1 MKFVLIVAKGK
12 HRGMPI
18 PIEVDLFLIGSDQAC
33 QLRAHHPDVGRQH
46 CALVTHGKRVFVR
59 DLDSGKPTLVNGR
72 PMPPSEEW
80 PLHKGDRIAAGP
92 LEFLVSFHEKP
103 LSRRDMDDWA
113 LRVLDEDTGPKK
125 TVMQELAEMEG
136 RPYEYRD
143 PAAEAAAAMLSQLQA
158 MKGVVHGRLRISQ
171 EAGVTVVRVNE
182 TYLVEPAEL
191 SMLKKELQDNLGGRN
206 LRVLLDLK
214 TVRRMSAAA
223 VNLFGELA
231 RWLRE
236 RGSCLAFC
244 RLRPDLAGMLYDLE
258 SVFHFRVFNDRTDA
272 LSARW

>member
-1 MKFVLIVAKGK
+1 MKFVLVVAKGK

-18 PIEVDLFLIGSDQAC
+18 PIEVDLFLIGSDPAC

-46 CALVTHGKRVFVR
+46 CALVTHGRRVYVR
-59 DLDSGKPTLVNGR
+59 DLGSGQPTHVNDQQL
-72 PMPPSEEW
+72 PPSEEW
-80 PLHKGDRIAAGP
+80 PLHKGDRLTVGP
-92 LEFLVSFHEKP
+92 LEFKVSFHERP
-103 LSRRDMDDWA
+103 LTRRDMDEWA

-125 TVMQELAEMEG
+125 SLREELAEVEG
-136 RPYEYRD
+136 RPYEYHD
-143 PAAEAAAAMLSQLQA
+143 PAAEAAAAMLNQLQA

-171 EAGVTVVRVNE
+171 ESGVTLVRVNE
-182 TYLVEPAEL
+182 AYLVEPAEL
-191 SMLKKELQDNLGGRN
+191 SLLKKELQENLGGRD

-223 VNLFGELA
+223 VSLFGELS

-236 RGSCLAFC
+236 RGSCLAIC
-244 RLRPDLAGMLYDLE
+244 RLRPELAGMLYDLE
-258 SVFHFRVFNDRTDA
+258 SVFHFRVFTDKSDA

>member
-18 PIEVDLFLIGSDQAC
+18 PIDVDLFLIGSDHAC

-59 DLDSGKPTLVNGR
+59 DLGSGKPTLINGQ
-72 PMPPSEEW
+72 PLPPSEEW
-80 PLHKGDRIAAGP
+80 PLHKGDLIAAGP
-92 LEFLVSFHEKP
+92 LAFKVSVHEKP
-103 LSRRDMDDWA
+103 LSKRDMDEWA

-125 TVMQELAEMEG
+125 TVMQELAEAEG
-136 RPYEYRD
+136 RPFEYRD

-158 MKGVVHGRLRISQ
+158 MKGVVRGRLRISQ
-171 EAGVTVVRVNE
+171 EAGVTLVRVNE
-182 TYLVEPAEL
+182 IYLVEPAEL
-191 SMLKKELQDNLGGRN
+191 SLLKKELQDNLGGRD

-214 TVRRMSAAA
+214 TVRRMSSAA
-223 VNLFGELA
+223 VNLFGDLA

-236 RGSCLAFC
+236 RDSCLAFC

-258 SVFHFRVFNDRTDA
+258 SVFHFRVFADRTDA